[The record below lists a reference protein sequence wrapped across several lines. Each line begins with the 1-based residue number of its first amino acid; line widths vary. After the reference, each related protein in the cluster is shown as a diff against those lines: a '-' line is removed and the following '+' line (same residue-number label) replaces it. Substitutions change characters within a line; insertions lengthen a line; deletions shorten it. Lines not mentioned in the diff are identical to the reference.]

1 MTSPSH
7 RKAVPA
13 LLALLLLPILATC
26 GGSNSVANS
35 GTLSGVSLRPAA
47 APSIAVAGTVQVG
60 ANGAYQQSGSKVS
73 YQNVTSSAT
82 WSSSNPA
89 VAAVDKGLVTGT
101 GIGSATI
108 AASLDGKTGTTVVVV
123 GQALT
128 LEVTPTVPGTFSLSA
143 NLNRQFQAL
152 AHYSDGTVL
161 DLTPYVVWSSNNSG
175 VVLFYDPT
183 DFTQA
188 PGDATLVAPGTAT
201 VTATLDLEHVG
212 SFGVMVLP

>member
-13 LLALLLLPILATC
+13 LLALLPLLILAAC

-35 GTLSGVSLRPAA
+35 GTLAGVTLQPAA
-47 APSIAVAGTVQVG
+47 APSIAVTGTVQVG

-89 VAAVDKGLVTGT
+89 VATVDKGLVTGT

-108 AASLDGKTGTTVVVV
+108 TASFDGKTGTTVVVV
-123 GQALT
+123 GQTLT
-128 LEVTPTVPGTFSLSA
+128 LEVTPTVPGAFSLSA
-143 NLNRQFQAL
+143 NPNRQFQAL
-152 AHYSDGTVL
+152 AHYSEGTVL
-161 DLTPYVVWSSNNSG
+161 DLTPYVTWSSNNSG
-175 VVLFYDPT
+175 VLMFYDPT
-183 DFTQA
+183 DFTQV
-188 PGDATLVAPGTAT
+188 PGDATLVATGTAT
-201 VTATLDLEHVG
+201 VTATLDIEHAG
-212 SFGVMVLP
+212 SFGVLVLP